1 MVYLLQN
8 ETSDHQVLYCEHSES
23 MAFKTGNRDIFQIDF
38 KPCPNLEFRD
48 NKAIWGSR
56 STWYFIVRTFDC
68 TAETLSA
75 NYPEYFL

>member
-48 NKAIWGSR
+48 NKAI
-56 STWYFIVRTFDC
+56 
-68 TAETLSA
+68 
-75 NYPEYFL
+75 